1 MILKIGLFILL
12 APVVIYM
19 LFFIL
24 PAMPIIFGM
33 ALFGGFVMGPLLQLS
48 NRWIERVAPKVL
60 DQNEKFVPW
69 PEYWSNTFRNMLAFG
84 AVAAVSR
91 FIFWSTYGRMLV
103 GKNTGQFPFAPEVD
117 YVMAGCGLLYAFLS
131 FMQEGRW
138 LHAQLLAVRNLPT
151 SAVASVAPGLAELNG
166 TVRLTESRT
175 RQINPSRIAM
185 SFLWDLVGTRQSRD
199 GVEVGSYDKKMSRF
213 YLDDGTG
220 SIQVDPDHPGV
231 ELRRP
236 LISVLGNWF
245 GNRYFE
251 VILTRHVERVSWFRK
266 KYELREGDQVHVVG
280 TVEIDPSAPR
290 DATGPDR
297 LIVRP
302 RPDARAGKGSILQFL
317 TPGKQPTR
325 TVHDIFIITD
335 TDESRAQ
342 KIIRKNFLFSVGLSL
357 TLAILSAALIVVV
370 RAIPR

>member
-19 LFFIL
+19 LIFIL
-24 PAMPIIFGM
+24 PAMPIFFGI
-33 ALFGGFVMGPLLQLS
+33 ALFIGFVIGPLLQLS
-48 NRWIERVAPKVL
+48 NRWVERVAPKVL

-103 GKNTGQFPFAPEVD
+103 GRNTGQFPFAPEVD
-117 YVMAGCGLLYAFLS
+117 YVMAACGLIYALLS
-131 FMQEGRW
+131 FLQEGRW

-151 SAVASVAPGLAELNG
+151 STVASVAPGLAELNG

-199 GVEVGSYDKKMSRF
+199 GVEVGSYDKKMSSF

-220 SIQVDPDHPGV
+220 TILIDPDHPDV

-236 LISVLGNWF
+236 FLSVLGNWF

-251 VILTRHVERVSWFRK
+251 VILTRHVEKISWLRR

-280 TVEIDPSAPR
+280 TVEIDPSVPS
-290 DATGPDR
+290 DAVCPKGF
-297 LIVRP
+297 IVRP
-302 RPDARAGKGSILQFL
+302 RAQARSSRGSILQFL
-317 TPGKQPTR
+317 APGKQPTR
-325 TVHDIFIITD
+325 TVHDIFIISD
-335 TDESRAQ
+335 TDESKAQ
-342 KIIRKNFLFSVGLSL
+342 DILRKNFLLSVGLSL
-357 TLAILSAALIVVV
+357 TLAVLSAALIGVVK
-370 RAIPR
+370 AIPR